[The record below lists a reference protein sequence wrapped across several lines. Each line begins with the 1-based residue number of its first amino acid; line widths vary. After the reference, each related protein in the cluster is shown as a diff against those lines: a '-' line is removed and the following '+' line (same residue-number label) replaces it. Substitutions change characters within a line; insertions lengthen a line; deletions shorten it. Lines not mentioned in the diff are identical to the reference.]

1 MLSDLRAGHE
11 YSVWMSSST
20 SVGDGG
26 VFSPHLNFTALE
38 DGQSPHTL
46 RGEAQLC
53 TAFPT
58 DYAPKKSH

>member
-1 MLSDLRAGHE
+1 MAGQE

-26 VFSPHLNFTALE
+26 VFSPRLNFTTLE

-46 RGEAQLC
+46 RGELQLC
-53 TAFPT
+53 TTFPN
-58 DYAPKKSH
+58 DYA

>member
-58 DYAPKKSH
+58 DYTPKKSH